1 MAEKLDLITVL
12 DQLGGHLDAVT
23 KQLAGVLIEP
33 ANVKGSAGHI
43 SSVEKH
49 PKGIDGGIV

>member
-12 DQLGGHLDAVT
+12 DQLAGHLDAVT

-43 SSVEKH
+43 SLVENH